1 MTTFPSPNPPPT
13 AGVDEARARRCELLA
28 SADRQE
34 LLDVADACLADA
46 EAPSSVVGPE
56 VGTVVLTVREPVESS
71 RFQLADVLVTRSEVI
86 HRGVPGW
93 AMRLGDDRPAA
104 LAAAI
109 CDAES
114 VAAGPVGDRVEALC
128 RSTEQRLARQR
139 QEEWDQLRPTIVTF
153 EEMGE

>member
-1 MTTFPSPNPPPT
+1 MTTVPSPNPPPV
-13 AGVDEARARRCELLA
+13 ADVDEARARRCELLA
-28 SADRQE
+28 SADRQD
-34 LLDVADACLADA
+34 LLDVADACLADV
-46 EAPSSVVGPE
+46 EPPSSVIGPE
-56 VGTVVLTVREPVESS
+56 VGTVVLTVREPVETS

-86 HRGVPGW
+86 HRGAPGW

-114 VAAGPVGDRVEALC
+114 AAAGPASDRVDALC
-128 RSTEQRLARQR
+128 QTTEQRLAAERQ
-139 QEEWDQLRPTIVTF
+139 QEWDQLRPTIVTF